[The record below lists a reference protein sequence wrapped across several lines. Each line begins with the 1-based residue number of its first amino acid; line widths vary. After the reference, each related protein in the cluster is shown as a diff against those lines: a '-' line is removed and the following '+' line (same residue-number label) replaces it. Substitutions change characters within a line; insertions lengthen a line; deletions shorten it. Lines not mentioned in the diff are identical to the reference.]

1 MSHDNWMSIFKSDI
15 ALEFKTQQFVKSYR
29 FHFITAPD
37 TYVIYIFKFQ
47 HFVYQVILNQAPAP
61 DRNPIC
67 FILKRIQGIDMALT
81 KRTRE

>member
-1 MSHDNWMSIFKSDI
+1 
-15 ALEFKTQQFVKSYR
+15 
-29 FHFITAPD
+29 
-37 TYVIYIFKFQ
+37 VIYIFKFQ